1 MRDSVDTSV
10 MAFASHVH
18 RTGSAAT
25 ARKYEEAVVKFIKTL
40 KHNGITKFEQL
51 PPNVLQQYV
60 DSMIEQYAPASVH
73 VYLAGVRKYL
83 EWVRRQGVKLPE
95 IAEPETPKIPSR
107 MRDVLSP
114 SDLQVYFDQAA
125 ELLIE
130 PSRTAA
136 LLLPCTGLRA
146 AEMSALPLSAIHK
159 VTVPL
164 ESGELKSTIALRVV
178 GKGDK
183 ERVVPVLEE
192 GVEHLI
198 TYLAGWRRARNGPWV
213 FPGMVSKQ
221 NKSGQLP
228 MSERLL
234 RDAVAKVREPL
245 GMQITPHTMRRTYL
259 TALWRMGV
267 DPVTLA
273 KLAGHSN
280 LQTLFKHYLALNE
293 EEILSA
299 TLSKSTPL
307 TQQRR
312 NK

>member
-1 MRDSVDTSV
+1 MQTPVDTSV

-25 ARKYEEAVVKFIKTL
+25 ARKYEEAVKKFLKTL
-40 KHNGITKFEQL
+40 RHNGYTKFEEL
-51 PPNVLQQYV
+51 PRNVLQQYV
-60 DSMIEQYAPASVH
+60 DSMIAQYAPASVH

-83 EWVRRQGVKLPE
+83 EWVRNQGVKLPE
-95 IAEPETPKIPSR
+95 LADPETPKIPSR

-114 SDLQVYFDQAA
+114 SDLGVYFEQAA

-130 PSRTAA
+130 PARTAA
-136 LLLPCTGLRA
+136 ILLPCTGLRA
-146 AEMSALPLSAIHK
+146 VEMSALPLSALHK
-159 VTVPL
+159 VNVPL
-164 ESGELKSTIALRVV
+164 ESGEIKATIALRVI
-178 GKGDK
+178 GKGNK
-183 ERVVPVLEE
+183 ERVVPVLDE
-192 GVEHLI
+192 GVEVLL
-198 TYLAGWRRARNGPWV
+198 TYLAGWRRERHGPWV

-221 NKSGQLP
+221 NKGGQIP

-267 DPVTLA
+267 DVATLA

-293 EEILSA
+293 EDILSA
-299 TLSKSTPL
+299 TLSRSAPL

-312 NK
+312 IT